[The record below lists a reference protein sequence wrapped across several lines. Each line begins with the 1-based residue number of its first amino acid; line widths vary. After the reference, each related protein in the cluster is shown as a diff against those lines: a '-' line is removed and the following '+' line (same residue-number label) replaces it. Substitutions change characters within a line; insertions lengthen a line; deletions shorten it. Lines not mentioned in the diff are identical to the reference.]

1 MLSWQRAADDDSASQ
16 RSLSSLIQRRRQHDG
31 GIWTLDGCT
40 PKTPAWRAGPSPAQ
54 TIWASTG
61 SSLLILACGCNTD
74 HRPASPCLVNGPIP
88 SPYPTP
94 PPASPAPVPGPNI
107 LVHNDKAC

>member
-1 MLSWQRAADDDSASQ
+1 MLSWQRAVDDDSASQ
-16 RSLSSLIQRRRQHDG
+16 RSVELDPATATARRRH
-31 GIWTLDGCT
+31 LDAGCP
-40 PKTPAWRAGPSPAQ
+40 PKTPAWRAGPGPAQ
-54 TIWASTG
+54 TIWAPTG

-94 PPASPAPVPGPNI
+94 PPASPAPVPGPNL

>member
-1 MLSWQRAADDDSASQ
+1 MLSWQRAVIDGSASQ
-16 RSLSSLIQRRRQHDG
+16 RSLSSVIQRPAAARR
-31 GIWTLDGCT
+31 WKLDAGRT
-40 PKTPAWRAGPSPAQ
+40 PRTPAWRAGPSPAQ
-54 TIWASTG
+54 AIWASTG

-94 PPASPAPVPGPNI
+94 PPASPAPVPGPNL
-107 LVHNDKAC
+107 LVHNVKAC